1 MTITEKQNNYILS
14 IIDRNKD
21 AEEYFDEYMR
31 KTRDDPE
38 SRDLSKLLQD
48 LIRIKDASDRN
59 SQAIS
64 EQNVSKLNELCLK
77 TPQFMRDVETYLA
90 RRNVRT
96 LSELRQYDAM
106 QLKLFYIDSYLK
118 GVK

>member
-1 MTITEKQNNYILS
+1 LTITEKQNNYILR
-14 IIDRNKD
+14 IIERNKD
-21 AEEYFDEYMR
+21 AEEFFEEYMR
-31 KTRDDPE
+31 KTKDDPE
-38 SRDLSKLLQD
+38 SRDLNKLLQV

-59 SQAIS
+59 SQTIS

-90 RRNVRT
+90 RRNVKT

-106 QLKLFYIDSYLK
+106 QLKLLYIDNYLR